1 MSIDHT
7 TGTHE
12 SVEAAVSFIPS
23 GTTHLS
29 REFSSRR
36 LGVKMPFGDYLPP
49 RKRGRVNYSVPLLK
63 STLSAVSVVFSR
75 RLVRA
80 GNTPPSSR
88 NLSTI
93 KVGVIMFVAIQTT
106 GVINQALAKV
116 TAVKSGVRCSNVKH
130 PTNKHRATVPDRLGC
145 WSRKRGG

>member
-12 SVEAAVSFIPS
+12 SVEAAISFIPS
-23 GTTHLS
+23 GTTHAS

-49 RKRGRVNYSVPLLK
+49 RKRGRGLTTLYLCSSQLFFLRSRSGFLVALLVLE
-63 STLSAVSVVFSR
+63 T
-75 RLVRA
+75 RLRLRE
-80 GNTPPSSR
+80 TSLR
-88 NLSTI
+88 LI
-93 KVGVIMFVAIQTT
+93 KVGVIMFVAVQTT

-116 TAVKSGVRCSNVKH
+116 TAVKSAVCGDVRTSSIP
-130 PTNKHRATVPDRLGC
+130 PTSTELPPVPHRLG
-145 WSRKRGG
+145 R